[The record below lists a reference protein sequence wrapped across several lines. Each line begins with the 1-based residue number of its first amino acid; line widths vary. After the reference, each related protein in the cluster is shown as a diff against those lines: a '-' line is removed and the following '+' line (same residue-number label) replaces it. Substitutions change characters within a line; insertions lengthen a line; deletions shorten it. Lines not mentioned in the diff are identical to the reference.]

1 MTKQGLV
8 SWRCLHQPCWQ
19 AFFSPAFWLGTPS
32 GRSFPPAVGREPADA
47 VISNDLTAA
56 FLLRTPSGCESIRR
70 LVEIG
75 LQSNRKIANDT
86 GAKGSGCTRIT
97 LASRCEGA
105 TARSSWWSATARNER
120 LARTVPSTR
129 LNEASNGMA
138 SGCCVNPR
146 RTISDPF
153 SPNENRT
160 TRVMPAWRRT
170 SMTTLVDSGVNASK
184 MPQLVKVSRSVICC
198 AKSLIVRA
206 DLTGPS
212 L

>member
-1 MTKQGLV
+1 
-8 SWRCLHQPCWQ
+8 
-19 AFFSPAFWLGTPS
+19 
-32 GRSFPPAVGREPADA
+32 
-47 VISNDLTAA
+47 
-56 FLLRTPSGCESIRR
+56 
-70 LVEIG
+70 
-75 LQSNRKIANDT
+75 
-86 GAKGSGCTRIT
+86 
-97 LASRCEGA
+97 
-105 TARSSWWSATARNER
+105 
-120 LARTVPSTR
+120 
-129 LNEASNGMA
+129 MA

-170 SMTTLVDSGVNASK
+170 SVTTLVDSGVNASK